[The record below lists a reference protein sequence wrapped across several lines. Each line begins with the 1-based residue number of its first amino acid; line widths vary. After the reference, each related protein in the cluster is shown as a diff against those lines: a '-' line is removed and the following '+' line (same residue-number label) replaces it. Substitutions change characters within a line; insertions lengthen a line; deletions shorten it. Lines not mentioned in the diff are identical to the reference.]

1 VLTGGLPGATDQIW
15 RIFTEKRD
23 ATMIIRNGKVFIS
36 HAVEDEALYAPLVA
50 RLTQKDINVWSKI
63 MPEDSDTQL
72 SQRTRREIA
81 SRDVFIRICTPAT
94 ARSERM
100 RMEAWAFQS
109 SRDEDTR
116 KGTRNQHIMIDLV
129 MDPAYTPG
137 PGPESYLTIDTTS
150 RPMNDWLVVLY
161 NEMGKMQAKRA
172 MSRRTMTIVVSITV
186 IAAFLL
192 VLCLLAFFVLFGST
206 TFFIP
211 AH

>member
-1 VLTGGLPGATDQIW
+1 
-15 RIFTEKRD
+15 
-23 ATMIIRNGKVFIS
+23 MIIRNGKVFIS
-36 HAVEDEALYAPLVA
+36 HAVEDEALIAPLVA

-72 SQRTRREIA
+72 SQKTRREIA
-81 SRDVFIRICTPAT
+81 ARDVFIRICTPAAT
-94 ARSERM
+94 SSERM

-116 KGTRNQHIMIDLV
+116 NGTRNQHIMIDLV

-172 MSRRTMTIVVSITV
+172 MSRRTMTMVVVITV
-186 IAAFLL
+186 IGAFLL
-192 VLCLLAFFVLFGST
+192 VLCLLAFLVLFDAT
-206 TFFIP
+206 TFFVP